1 MNGKIRITSYHPN
14 LLLHQVSH
22 ANGVTDT
29 QANDPNSMRRPLSIS
44 SASSGLF
51 ASGWSSGNYLYDGA
65 GNVTRIGSAWFTYD
79 KVSRLTEGRVYL
91 GPYGGGAQKW
101 QTYTFDPF
109 GNITT
114 IGGTS
119 GRSTPTS
126 AATNRLTGTGT
137 AYGPAGNLTA
147 WNGATYQ
154 YDGFNQMTRMTNGGE
169 DWLYLYTA
177 DDERLWSYSLNANF
191 SRWTVRDLSG
201 KILREWENHQNQY
214 WGIAADT
221 LYRDGQLLAAET
233 GNGRKHFHLDH
244 LGTPR
249 LLTNA
254 VGQKLA
260 YHVYYPF
267 GEEATEFNQD
277 TERMKFTGHERDLG
291 SLAGAGDDLDYMKAR
306 FCSPLTARFLAF
318 DPGSSARP
326 AAPQSWNKY
335 VYANNNPIKNL
346 DPDGRESRAALTL
359 DQDIKAVLDGK
370 MSSQEFQQ
378 RNQDR
383 AKGAVAG
390 LALVVP
396 GPEDVA
402 LGIAAGTRLGSSIL
416 GRIGSFFGRGAKI
429 FDRGG
434 DASRA
439 AARATDI
446 EASGQRFFGKAP
458 KGSQNFQTA
467 RNADG
472 STTFRYETPGRVPGS
487 KAIYEKKVD
496 AQGNTV
502 RVHKRTLDPEGNLV
516 HDKEKLKK

>member
-1 MNGKIRITSYHPN
+1 MHRFYP
-14 LLLHQVSH
+14 
-22 ANGVTDT
+22 
-29 QANDPNSMRRPLSIS
+29 IS

-65 GNVTRIGSAWFTYD
+65 GNVTTIGSAWFTYD
-79 KVSRLTEGRVYL
+79 KVSRLTEGRIYL
-91 GPYGGGAQKW
+91 GPYGGGAQKS
-101 QTYTFDPF
+101 QTYSFDPF
-109 GNITT
+109 GNITG

-119 GRSTPTS
+119 GRSTPTEPK
-126 AATNRLTGTGT
+126 TNRLTGTGT
-137 AYGPAGNLTA
+137 TYDPAGNLTA

-177 DDERLWSYSLNANF
+177 DDERIWSYNVNANF

-201 KILREWENHQNQY
+201 KVLREWENHQNQY

-267 GEEATEFNQD
+267 GEEATEFDQD
-277 TERMKFTGHERDLG
+277 RERMKFTGHERDLG

-306 FCSPLTARFLAF
+306 FCSPLTARFLGF

-383 AKGAVAG
+383 AKGAAAG
-390 LALVVP
+390 LALLAP
-396 GPEDVA
+396 GPEDLLIAGVA
-402 LGIAAGTRLGSSIL
+402 SKL
-416 GRIGSFFGRGAKI
+416 
-429 FDRGG
+429 
-434 DASRA
+434 ASRLLGKLLA
-439 AARATDI
+439 RFGDDAARAAQVSRFATMEGRSAVLQKVIRSDGGLNMSSTVERQLTGLTAGKDRQFI
-446 EASGQRFFGKAP
+446 SVHSILDTIGSGTRVVDPQKVANQFLYTVEATY
-458 KGSQNFQTA
+458 N
-467 RNADG
+467 
-472 STTFRYETPGRVPGS
+472 GS
-487 KAIYEKKVD
+487 KGTLSVLVNEKTGKI
-496 AQGNTV
+496 
-502 RVHKRTLDPEGNLV
+502 VHVLFTSTK
-516 HDKEKLKK
+516 